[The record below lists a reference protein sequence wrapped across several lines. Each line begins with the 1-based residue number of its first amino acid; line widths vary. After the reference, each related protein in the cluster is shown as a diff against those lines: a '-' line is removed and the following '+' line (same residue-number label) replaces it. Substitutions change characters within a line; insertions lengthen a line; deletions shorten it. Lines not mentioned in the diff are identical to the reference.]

1 VAAIPVVFSL
11 VFVVYVQLL
20 GIPTIARATGSGAQV
35 MTDEPPDDT
44 DAEHRHRLWWG
55 ASRRRPVQWLSIC
68 IVLAMVAALFWLAIH
83 FSRPAAF

>member
-1 VAAIPVVFSL
+1 
-11 VFVVYVQLL
+11 
-20 GIPTIARATGSGAQV
+20 

-55 ASRRRPVQWLSIC
+55 ASRRGPVQWLSIC